1 MRKFLLTAAIAGG
14 LLAIT
19 AGNAYAVDYP
29 ATAGTLSMSSVTS
42 TGATIAGCGFA
53 AGATVTIQVDS
64 ADVGTT
70 LATAEGCISTTVA
83 FSAGA
88 HTVTATGL
96 SSTGGTLTLTATVA
110 DPGSTGGLPRTGAN
124 SLLVGGIALA
134 MLAVGGLF
142 AVVTRRRA
150 GGRPTAAG

>member
-1 MRKFLLTAAIAGG
+1 MRKFLLPAAFAAG
-14 LLAIT
+14 LLALT

-29 ATAGTLSMSSVTS
+29 ATSGTLSMTSITS
-42 TGATIAGCGFA
+42 TGATISGCGFA

-64 ADVGTT
+64 TDAGSTS
-70 LATAEGCISTTVA
+70 ATAEGCMSTSLA
-83 FSAGA
+83 FSAAA

-96 SSTGGTLTLTATVA
+96 SATGGTLTLTATVS